1 MVVYCDPL
9 TSGAIGAASN
19 MVHSKQQMLLLDQT
33 KTVIECAQ
41 QLLYATK
48 ECGGNP
54 KVLITTLCSCIPC
67 GFGLDSTNKSKTSNS
82 IALKYSKISLVWTL
96 LVWTSLNPNS
106 HLGRSNFKIVYLSVL
121 IYYSRAHL
129 FCRLSSKN

>member
-54 KVLITTLCSCIPC
+54 KVLVTTICSCIPC
-67 GFGLDSTNKSKTSNS
+67 GFGLDSTNKSQTS
-82 IALKYSKISLVWTL
+82 
-96 LVWTSLNPNS
+96 NPNS
-106 HLGRSNFKIVYLSVL
+106 IEVQ
-121 IYYSRAHL
+121 
-129 FCRLSSKN
+129 